1 MSNLAV
7 DFNVTFVNQPNDDE
21 NNEILQNIFD
31 NKGINI

>member
-21 NNEILQNIFD
+21 NNEILQNTFD